1 MVVALAVSV
10 SAHDGK
16 TDHEQTGLELTEL
29 GLTELGAPKTNLEI
43 FDKSISGELE
53 KFYFLPE
60 INRNYQFV
68 FYVTVNNI
76 SDAKLKGA
84 KEYVTG
90 LIKKTAGR
98 NNLSFSI
105 AKDTGSFRSDSSF
118 YRVNL
123 VINNMRTSY
132 PGFIKNKFLGE
143 KIVQRNIFADI
154 NVSIY
159 SSDGKVQINDGIH
172 VDIKDKVDYEDIEQL
187 GSDEYAF
194 TKDPPPAVNSIEAV
208 IFPVAIVLIS
218 AAATILFFTIRTK

>member
-10 SAHDGK
+10 SAYDGQSE
-16 TDHEQTGLELTEL
+16 HRLTEHRPVQPA
-29 GLTELGAPKTNLEI
+29 APKTNLEI
-43 FDKSISGELE
+43 FDKSISAEIE

-98 NNLSFSI
+98 NNLNFSI
-105 AKDTGSFRSDSSF
+105 AKDTGSFTSDRAF
-118 YRVNL
+118 YKVNL
-123 VINNMRTSY
+123 VINKMRTSY
-132 PGFIKNKFLGE
+132 PSLLKNKFLGE
-143 KIVQRNIFADI
+143 KIVQRNIFADLSVLI
-154 NVSIY
+154 L

-172 VDIKDKVDYEDIEQL
+172 VDLKDEVDYEDIEQL
-187 GSDEYAF
+187 ETEEYSF
-194 TKDPPPAVNSIEAV
+194 TQARPPEVNSIEAV
-208 IFPVAIVLIS
+208 MFPVAIVLIS

>member
-1 MVVALAVSV
+1 LIVALAVSV
-10 SAHDGK
+10 SAYDGLM
-16 TDHEQTGLELTEL
+16 ESS
-29 GLTELGAPKTNLEI
+29 ASKTNLEI

-84 KEYVTG
+84 KEYITG

-98 NNLSFSI
+98 NNLNFSI
-105 AKDTGSFRSDSSF
+105 AKDTGSFRSDSAF

-123 VINNMRTSY
+123 VINKMRTSY
-132 PGFIKNKFLGE
+132 PKFVKNKFLGE
-143 KIVQRNIFADI
+143 KIVQRNIFADLSVVI
-154 NVSIY
+154 F
-159 SSDGKVQINDGIH
+159 SSDGKFQINDGIH
-172 VDIKDKVDYEDIEQL
+172 VDLKDEVDYENIEQL
-187 GSDEYAF
+187 ETEEYSF
-194 TKDPPPAVNSIEAV
+194 TQAPPPEVNSIEAV
-208 IFPVAIVLIS
+208 MFPVAIVLIS